1 MKPNVESKDDYL
13 TALLRTDPQQPN
25 EISFIPTNKQQ
36 TSHDNN
42 RIAAIAN
49 DLLNSTTNAT
59 ANNSNDD
66 FLSLL
71 DNKDFLECLNDST
84 AIDTILSQNSTSLIQ
99 QTFPSPASKRSAK
112 DEKAISEIYKTLVT
126 SFTPGKTKKRSIE
139 ISIFILL
146 SLGPSQQS
154 STLDSL
160 LVDNNPYSNFTSI
173 KRKIIFH
180 GSYLYFRLNYR

>member
-1 MKPNVESKDDYL
+1 MKTNVESKDDYL

-84 AIDTILSQNSTSLIQ
+84 AIDTILSQNSTSLIE
-99 QTFPSPASKRSAK
+99 QTFPSTASKRSAK

-126 SFTPGKTKKRSIE
+126 SFTPGKTNKKE
-139 ISIFILL
+139 AQKF
-146 SLGPSQQS
+146 Q
-154 STLDSL
+154 
-160 LVDNNPYSNFTSI
+160 YSFY
-173 KRKIIFH
+173 
-180 GSYLYFRLNYR
+180 YL